1 MPNDASSPVLI
12 VLGFDYGTKRI
23 GVAVGNSLAKSAQA
37 LEVIT
42 NTNSEQAWQQIAQL
56 IQEWQPNFLVVG
68 LPLHP
73 DGAEHAMTAKA
84 KRFGRQLEGRFTK
97 NVHYVDERYSSVLLE
112 QDSQYQGAIDSHSA
126 AMLVEQF
133 LREQG

>member
-1 MPNDASSPVLI
+1 MPNDARDSVSI
-12 VLGFDYGTKRI
+12 VLGLDYGTKRI
-23 GVAVGNSLAKSAQA
+23 GVAVGNSLTGSAQA
-37 LEVIT
+37 LEVIS
-42 NTNSEQAWQQIAQL
+42 NSSSDQAWQQIAYL
-56 IQEWQPNFLVVG
+56 IQEWQPDFLVVG

-73 DGAEHAMTAKA
+73 DGTEHAMTAKA

-112 QDSQYQGAIDSHSA
+112 QDPQYQGAIDSHSA